1 MKLKVLLILM
11 LAAVTFTSYAQDGG
25 IRGKV
30 VSRNGRVALSN
41 VQVKIESLGLTAM
54 TDKDGNF
61 IFENLPAGSYTVLFS
76 TPDFEDLNLMVR
88 VGDKHVQDLKS
99 VIIVP
104 SGQSAVLDDAVF
116 AEFDSDSSS
125 SDTQAL
131 PSSLS
136 SSKDLFNNI
145 ASYRFSEM
153 RFNVRGYD
161 SQYSDIYLN
170 GIRFNDAMTGYGPWS
185 LWSGLNDATR
195 NQENYTDRKSVV

>member
-1 MKLKVLLILM
+1 MYETEISTYSDAHGRDLRLLR
-11 LAAVTFTSYAQDGG
+11 TGGRSYAQEGG
-25 IRGKV
+25 VIGTV

-41 VQVKIESLGLTAM
+41 VEVKIESLGVTTT
-54 TDKDGNF
+54 TDNEGRF
-61 IFENLPAGSYTVLFS
+61 TFGNLPAGSYTLQFL
-76 TPDFEDLNLMVR
+76 TPDFEPLDVMVR
-88 VGDKHVQDLKS
+88 VGTEHVQNLKQ
-99 VIIVP
+99 IVLVP
-104 SGQSAVLDDAVF
+104 AGPTNTAFFDDAIF

-161 SQYSDIYLN
+161 SQFSDIYLN
-170 GIRFNDAMTGYGPWS
+170 GIRFNDERR
-185 LWSGLNDATR
+185 DA
-195 NQENYTDRKSVV
+195 QPGELHGA